1 METFYRVAADTTVT
15 LHLAYV
21 AFVVFGLVAVLV
33 GYFRRWGWVRNR
45 WFRGG
50 HLAMIV
56 IVVGEAWAGIT
67 CPLTVWEQQLR
78 DLAGQ
83 ETYRGA
89 FLANLVHDLIFY
101 DAPPWMFTV
110 IYTAFGMLVAGSFLL
125 APPRWPWRK
134 VETMPGGVDAV
145 TK

>member
-1 METFYRVAADTTVT
+1 MALLYRIAADGVVIA
-15 LHLAYV
+15 HMAYV
-21 AFVVFGLVAVLV
+21 AVVVLGLPAIWMGIAL
-33 GYFRRWGWVRNR
+33 RHQWVRSF
-45 WFRGG
+45 WWRGG

-101 DAPPWMFTV
+101 DAPPWMFAV
-110 IYTAFGMLVAGSFLL
+110 IYTAFGMLVASSFLL

-134 VETMPGGVDAV
+134 VEMMTGGGDTI